1 VINLLIVDDHAVVR
15 RGLRQILQDEPGL
28 SVQAEAADGY
38 EALKAVRARSFDVV
52 VLDVSMP
59 GRNGLEVLEEL
70 RRERPTLPVLILSV
84 HPEEQLALRLLK
96 AGAAGYLSKDSA
108 PEELVTAIRRVAKGG
123 KYMSATLADRLVEH
137 LQTPAAE
144 PRHESLSDREFEVL
158 LALAG
163 GQRIKEI
170 AARHN
175 LSVKTVSTYRARVL
189 RKLGVQSNAE
199 LTLYAARQGLITPP
213 QALERDLA

>member
-1 VINLLIVDDHAVVR
+1 MIHLLIVDDHAVVR

-28 SVQAEAADGY
+28 AVQAEAADGH
-38 EALKAVRARSFDVV
+38 EALEAVRARSFDVV

-59 GRNGLEVLEEL
+59 GRNGLEVLEEI
-70 RRERPTLPVLILSV
+70 RRARPSLPVLILSV

-96 AGAAGYLSKDSA
+96 AGAAGYVSKDSA

-123 KYMSATLADRLVEH
+123 KYMSPTLADRLVEH
-137 LQTPAAE
+137 LQAPAAE

-170 AARHN
+170 AAHHN

-199 LTLYAARQGLITPP
+199 LTLYAARQGLIAPS
-213 QALERDLA
+213 QALQRDSE

>member
-1 VINLLIVDDHAVVR
+1 MINLLIVDDHAVVR

-38 EALKAVRARSFDVV
+38 EALKAVRARAFDVV

-59 GRNGLEVLEEL
+59 GRNGLEVLEEI
-70 RRERPTLPVLILSV
+70 RRERPALPVLILSV

-123 KYMSATLADRLVEH
+123 KYMSATLADRLVQH

-158 LALAG
+158 LGLAG

-199 LTLYAARQGLITPP
+199 LTLYAARQGLIAPP
-213 QALERDLA
+213 QALQRDPA